1 MQILI
6 LMLPIILVVF
16 TGYLSARIGLLSQ
29 ESNSTFTKFTFYI
42 AMPCQ
47 LFLDFLKTP
56 VSQAI
61 NLHYIFSFALCVL
74 FVGVFIYLV
83 GKYYFNASLSECAL
97 NIMGSAQV
105 NTAYFAIPLFLLI
118 FNNATPVIPILI
130 FQVVI
135 LTTIVLLMIEH
146 DLRKNDAS
154 KYHFIYKIP
163 LIFIK
168 NPIILASMI
177 GFIFSGFHVHVP
189 TVGVKFF
196 DILGATAAPLALFAL
211 GQSLFLDLKNISRTD
226 LPELLLLSFCK
237 LIVLPLLAFVV
248 GKYLFHLNHFWLA
261 SLIIM
266 SAMPAPKNMF
276 IFSVK
281 YKLNTKKAVSVVAL
295 TTISSFVTLNILMM
309 IFRSY
314 I

>member
-1 MQILI
+1 MQILMLMMPVI
-6 LMLPIILVVF
+6 LIVIV
-16 TGYLSARIGLLSQ
+16 GYVSARFGLLSE

-47 LFLDFLKTP
+47 LFLDFSKTP

-61 NLHYIFSFALCVL
+61 NLHYILAFALCVL
-74 FVGVFIYLV
+74 LVGSFIYIIS
-83 GKYYFNASLSECAL
+83 KYYFNASLSECAL
-97 NIMGSAQV
+97 NIMGSSQV

-146 DLRKNDAS
+146 DLSKNDTK
-154 KYHFIYKIP
+154 KYNFIYKIP
-163 LIFIK
+163 LIFVK

-177 GFIFSGFHVHVP
+177 GLMFSAFHMSVP
-189 TVGVKFF
+189 IVGEKFF
-196 DILGATAAPLALFAL
+196 DIVGATAAPLALFAL
-211 GQSLFLDLKNISRTD
+211 GQSLFIDLKNISKSD
-226 LPELLLLSFCK
+226 LPELLLLCFLK
-237 LIVLPLLAFVV
+237 LLILPLLAYVV
-248 GKYLFHLNHFWLA
+248 GKYLFHLDHLWLA

-276 IFSVK
+276 IFAVK
-281 YKLNTKKAVSVVAL
+281 YKLNSKKSASVVAM
-295 TTISSFVTLNILMM
+295 TTVCSFVTLNILMM
-309 IFRSY
+309 IFKSY
-314 I
+314 F